1 MRRYEE
7 AERLNRQALEIS
19 RETLGEGHPDYA
31 TRLNNLAGLLAVTG
45 RHEEAESL
53 YRHALEVLRA
63 ALGDDHASTRRVA
76 GNYVLLLRRR
86 FPDNPALAQLRAA
99 FGEDIGVP

>member
-1 MRRYEE
+1 MRRRET
-7 AERLNRQALEIS
+7 LFRQALEIS

-31 TRLNNLAGLLAVTG
+31 TRLNNLAGLLAATD
-45 RHEEAESL
+45 RYEEAEPLS
-53 YRHALEVLRA
+53 REALEVLRA

-76 GNYVLLLRRR
+76 GNYARLLRAR
-86 FPDNPALAQLRAA
+86 FPDSPALAQLRAA